1 MSVISSYHHG
11 SLETKLSLVHY
22 AHLDMTQGA
31 GFPLEKIIGVKRC
44 ESVLRIPG
52 TQWAWW
58 PMPIIPELR
67 KLRQEDL
74 KLDIRVGY
82 IVKLCRETKQILGNV

>member
-11 SLETKLSLVHY
+11 SLKTKLSLVHS

-44 ESVLRIPG
+44 ESVLRISG

-58 PMPIIPELR
+58 SMPIIPELR

-82 IVKLCRETKQILGNV
+82 IVKLCLETKQILGNV